1 MIYLE
6 MMKKKK
12 TQIVLFAFLKKIF
25 TYLIQMHFF
34 SLPEF
39 LVQLFK

>member
-6 MMKKKK
+6 MMKKKKK

-34 SLPEF
+34 FPCLNF
-39 LVQLFK
+39 